1 MAIPY
6 LLFVQGMVYP
16 ERRTKWKNRYNQKG
30 IGGLSDSL

>member
-1 MAIPY
+1 
-6 LLFVQGMVYP
+6 MVYP